1 MDAGLKNAL
10 DRLDYL
16 IDTVPGIVIGMGDAA
31 LLQVPGT
38 SWTKLQILGHLIDS
52 ATNNWQ
58 RFIRIQFEDNPQ
70 IAYDA
75 DKWNL
80 HNFYNMLDREK
91 VVNLWENINCQ
102 LLHIAQNIPAD
113 KLERTGT
120 ADGVVRQT
128 LRYLIIDYI
137 AHMEHHLEQ
146 ITGFKL

>member
-1 MDAGLKNAL
+1 MDTELQAAL
-10 DRLDYL
+10 TRLSYL
-16 IDTVPGIVIGMGDAA
+16 IDTVPGIVRNMDDGT
-31 LLQVPGT
+31 LQEVPGT
-38 SWTKLQILGHLIDS
+38 AWSRLQILGHLIDS

-58 RFIRIQFEDNPQ
+58 RFIRIQYEDNPQ

-80 HNFYNMLDREK
+80 HNYYNRLDKELI
-91 VVNLWENINCQ
+91 VNLWENINRQ

-120 ADGVVRQT
+120 TDGVTRQT

-137 AHMEHHLEQ
+137 AHMEHHLVQ
-146 ITGFKL
+146 ITGYKL